1 MRRVLC
7 RPDRSRSAR
16 ECVKAHSLFHKNE
29 IIYFGEDERKGL
41 WGELMKEHK
50 VNRIGRAKGICL
62 AGTIIG
68 AAIAVIAAASLFFKN
83 IKLEVSRSAALF
95 TGGFAL
101 IIVPRILG
109 FCAHEDM
116 ACRYI
121 TAPTLAILGC
131 AVIILSVVRLVSGV
145 LAIRKASAAA

>member
-1 MRRVLC
+1 MKKSKGKILYGVIAILGL
-7 RPDRSRSAR
+7 SAAILPLTIYR
-16 ECVKAHSLFHKNE
+16 YMETASMKMDDAHMSNAHMDCF
-29 IIYFGEDERKGL
+29 
-41 WGELMKEHK
+41 
-50 VNRIGRAKGICL
+50 AACL

-68 AAIAVIAAASLFFKN
+68 AAIAVIAVVALFFKN
-83 IKLEVSRSAALF
+83 TKLEVSSSAAQF

-109 FCAHEDM
+109 FCDHEDM

-131 AVIILSVVRLVSGV
+131 AVIILSLVRLVSGV
-145 LAIRKASAAA
+145 LAIRKASEAA

>member
-1 MRRVLC
+1 MKKSKGKILYGVIAILGL
-7 RPDRSRSAR
+7 SAAILPLTIYR
-16 ECVKAHSLFHKNE
+16 YMETASMKMDDAHMGNAHMDCF
-29 IIYFGEDERKGL
+29 
-41 WGELMKEHK
+41 
-50 VNRIGRAKGICL
+50 AACL

-83 IKLEVSRSAALF
+83 IKLEVSSSAALF

-131 AVIILSVVRLVSGV
+131 AVIILSLVRLVSGA

>member
-1 MRRVLC
+1 MKKSKGKILYGVIAIFGLSAAIL
-7 RPDRSRSAR
+7 PLTIYRSMETVSMKMDNAHMGNAHMGNAHM
-16 ECVKAHSLFHKNE
+16 ECFA
-29 IIYFGEDERKGL
+29 
-41 WGELMKEHK
+41 
-50 VNRIGRAKGICL
+50 ACL

-83 IKLEVSRSAALF
+83 IKLEVSSSAALF